1 MATMLASKTVFA
13 ARLSSVQAKRPT
25 APRAVLGAPAFLSGA
40 ALGPRQQT
48 SHSMRARRAAVVV
61 RAEEKA
67 TMDLSEGV
75 EGGTD
80 YSGILAVVGY
90 AAVHFGK
97 AHVDRGLL
105 IKAFAS
111 YTLLNALVN
120 LVTRRGFGEK
130 VSHII
135 APAVLAVYALNLSRI
150 SVMDTATLLFGYFL
164 AEKLEPPSLF
174 WGFIATLVAAVY
186 YGYGTL
192 WYAVAVALASAT
204 KMYRAN
210 EDGRAL
216 PVLLLAPIV
225 ASGWAIY
232 KEQHVLWALLLFLCQ
247 TVWAAG
253 RTGQRVLD
261 HVSD

>member
-1 MATMLASKTVFA
+1 MATAIASSAVVASSF
-13 ARLSSVQAKRPT
+13 ARLSRTSAKRPT
-25 APRAVLGAPAFLSGA
+25 AVLGIAAFAGTPVA
-40 ALGPRQQT
+40 FRRQPSQ
-48 SHSMRARRAAVVV
+48 SLRARRTAVVV

-67 TMDLSEGV
+67 TLDLNEGV

-80 YSGILAVVGY
+80 YSGILAVAGY

-105 IKAFAS
+105 IKVFAS

-120 LVTRRGFGEK
+120 LITRRGFGEK
-130 VSHII
+130 VSQII

-186 YGYGTL
+186 YGYGSL
-192 WYAVAVALASAT
+192 WYASAVALASVG

-216 PVLLLAPIV
+216 PVLLLAPV
-225 ASGWAIY
+225 AASAWAIY
-232 KEQHVLWALLLFLCQ
+232 KEQHGTWVMVLYLCQ
-247 TVWAAG
+247 TLWAAG
-253 RTGQRVLD
+253 RTGQKVVD